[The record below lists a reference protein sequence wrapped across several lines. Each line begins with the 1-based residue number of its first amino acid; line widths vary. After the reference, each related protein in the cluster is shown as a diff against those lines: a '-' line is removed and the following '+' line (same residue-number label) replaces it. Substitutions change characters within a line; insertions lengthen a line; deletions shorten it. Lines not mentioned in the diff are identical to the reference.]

1 MKTRWEMKSGD
12 DCPSTKTWRFRIRG
26 SSFNKTDL
34 GLGGEGGQTTTT
46 RVEIFSQAFF
56 FSNETNNIYPA
67 HNLQNHGFF
76 FSIHKNLESRL
87 GWMMVGFCYSDA
99 VELTMVV
106 WTFFF
111 FFFCSMI
118 FLSYCHCNLVSTEKM
133 SSEKKW
139 SWVIAIKRERERERE
154 RGVEWSGA
162 K

>member
-12 DCPSTKTWRFRIRG
+12 DCPSAKTWRFRIRW
-26 SSFNKTDL
+26 SSFSETYGFRIRRRRRGTNNNNNASWNL
-34 GLGGEGGQTTTT
+34 LAG
-46 RVEIFSQAFF
+46 FF

-67 HNLQNHGFF
+67 HNLQNHGVF

-106 WTFFF
+106 WAFFGF
-111 FFFCSMI
+111 MI
-118 FLSYCHCNLVSTEKM
+118 FLFYCHCNLVSTEKM

-139 SWVIAIKRERERERE
+139 SWVMAIKKWVREKEREEVFE
-154 RGVEWSGA
+154 SFF
-162 K
+162 